1 MATRR
6 HPKGQG
12 HLLRAEIIT
21 ATAELM
27 RRSARVDDISIR
39 VVARLV
45 GRTTPQI
52 YEHFANRDDLLRHA
66 ALAEMEAMA
75 ERVASAVGNHPD
87 VRRRLR
93 GRAHAY
99 VEFATTNP
107 LAYRVLFMGDSETV
121 VTMTDLFAIS
131 GMAAVVADLKAA
143 RKEGRLAPG
152 GLQTIGL
159 SMWAAIH
166 GVASLYVAH
175 PNAKWPQNMLD
186 QLLDQLATGV
196 VPRE

>member
-1 MATRR
+1 MPSQR

-27 RRSARVDDISIR
+27 RRSASVNDISVR
-39 VVARLV
+39 VVAGLV

-66 ALAEMEAMA
+66 ALAEMAAMA
-75 ERVASAVGNHPD
+75 ERVAAAVGSHPD

-99 VEFATTNP
+99 VDFAITNP
-107 LAYRVLFMGDSETV
+107 LAYRVLFMGDSDTIV
-121 VTMTDLFAIS
+121 GMNDLFAIS
-131 GMAAVVADLKAA
+131 GMAAVIEDLKAA
-143 RKEGRLAPG
+143 RSEGRLSSSA
-152 GLQTIGL
+152 LRSVSL

-166 GVASLYVAH
+166 GVASLHVAH
-175 PNAKWPQNMLD
+175 PGAKWPANMLD
-186 QLLDQLATGV
+186 HLLDQLAYGV
-196 VPRE
+196 IPR